1 MRDRLPTPGKENR
14 VRITQDNGQ
23 VVEGTLAYADGATQ
37 AGSPYTKGNVLPDD
51 VCGILGIDPVT
62 SEPKDAWVAGIQHTD
77 ATLTK
82 RLPTTFQRL
91 MTGRLI

>member
-37 AGSPYTKGNVLPDD
+37 EGSAYNKANVLPDD

-62 SEPKDAWVAGIQHTD
+62 SEPKDAWVAGIRYTD
-77 ATLTK
+77 TMLTK
-82 RLPTTFQRL
+82 RLPTTFQML
-91 MTGRLI
+91 MTGRFI